1 MSKSFVFQGR
11 DGEDQKTDPTHSHH
25 RNSRSSRRIGTFLQG
40 LQSKSVDIVIILFAS
55 YSKFFFSFFITIRN
69 QHLVINHTID
79 ECIFH
84 HVRSQST
91 NIKKFSIYQINYT
104 IIGNSS
110 PIPSKSKS
118 LIDRK
123 ILRDSPVNVEEE
135 EEEEYRIRKRTG
147 CCGSTIEIRGRKDK
161 WPRNKCA
168 RAPRANVKIVVVGKE
183 RGRA

>member
-25 RNSRSSRRIGTFLQG
+25 RNSRSSRRIGNIAARITIIEV
-40 LQSKSVDIVIILFAS
+40 SRCYYSVCI
-55 YSKFFFSFFITIRN
+55 FSFFITIRN

-91 NIKKFSIYQINYT
+91 NIKKFSIYRINYT

-110 PIPSKSKS
+110 PIPSKSKTF
-118 LIDRK
+118 IDRK
-123 ILRDSPVNVEEE
+123 ILRDSPVNVEE

-147 CCGSTIEIRGRKDK
+147 CCGSTIEIRGRK
-161 WPRNKCA
+161 
-168 RAPRANVKIVVVGKE
+168 G
-183 RGRA
+183 